1 MTRPLLLVVD
11 HDLDALARTEAELAR
26 RFGAD
31 FRVRGESDSAVALHH
46 VELAAER
53 RDPVALVLADPWL
66 PGLGGAELLRS
77 VRTLHPDAARALLVP
92 WGAWADGRTAAA
104 ILRGM
109 SLGDIDY
116 YVLQP
121 WTSPDELF
129 CRTVSEFVQ
138 VWSRTV
144 ANRRREVVVVGA
156 ARDPRG
162 HAVRTLLTRNGIPHA
177 YLDRGSTEAVD
188 LLGEI
193 EAPRPDDA
201 DGPLVLWLA
210 ALGGRVLLDPTDVEI
225 CQAWGIG
232 TDLSVPRGDGGRDEV
247 RDVDLLVVG
256 AGPAGL
262 AAGGLRGS
270 SEGLVTLVCVEA
282 RCARRARRAR
292 ARSSATTSASR
303 AGSPARSWPSEA
315 IQQAW
320 VFGARF
326 VLTRRVTAHRPD
338 RRRGRASWL
347 RGRRLRRGRRA
358 GARGACSPP
367 ASAYRR
373 LGVPALERAE
383 SAPAS
388 TTARTSSEAHAT
400 RRARTPSSWAA
411 ATRPGR
417 PPSTSQRYAADGDR
431 SSIRGAGPLGER
443 CRATSSTRSR
453 RRPPSRS
460 SPNADVVD
468 ASARRVAGSSV
479 VVARPH
485 DPATGARVPADG
497 RLRDDRRAAPHRR
510 GCPTAV
516 AARPLGLR
524 CAPVP
529 TCREAGVESG
539 ERDPPL
545 RPRDLRAGPLRGRGR
560 AGGVGQACRVGGRR
574 GIGRRV
580 GGAPVPLAR
589 RGGVAV
595 EESGSAGRPRWL
607 TDRATDG
614 QEPGDA
620 QPWAPSR

>member
-46 VELAAER
+46 LELASER

-92 WGAWADGRTAAA
+92 WGAWADGRTAEA

-177 YLDRGSTEAVD
+177 YLDRGSAEAVD
-188 LLGEI
+188 LLRAI

-201 DGPLVLWLA
+201 DGPLVIWLA

-232 TDLSVPRGDGGRDEV
+232 TDLSVPRGDGGDGARDEV
-247 RDVDLLVVG
+247 REVDLLVVG

-262 AAGGLRGS
+262 AAAVYGS
-270 SEGLVTLVCVEA
+270 SEGLSVLCVEEHA
-282 RCARRARRAR
+282 LGGQAGT
-292 ARSSATTSASR
+292 SSLIRNYLGFSR
-303 AGSPARSWPSEA
+303 GVSGAELAQRGF
-315 IQQAW
+315 QQAW

-326 VLTRRVTAHRPD
+326 VLTRRVTAID
-338 RRRGRASWL
+338 RTTDADGTSWFVVTVSDVGDVRA
-347 RGRRLRRGRRA
+347 RA
-358 GARGACSPP
+358 VLLATGV
-367 ASAYRR
+367 AYRR
-373 LGVPALERAE
+373 LGVPSLEALSGSGVYYGANV
-383 SAPAS
+383 
-388 TTARTSSEAHAT
+388 SEAHGLAGAHT
-400 RRARTPSSWAA
+400 VIVGGGNSAGQAA
-411 ATRPGR
+411 LHL
-417 PPSTSQRYAADGDR
+417 QRYAADVTVV
-431 SSIRGAGPLGER
+431 IRTPDLS
-443 CRATSSTRSR
+443 ATMSR
-453 RRPPSRS
+453 YLIDEIEASPTITVV
-460 SPNADVVD
+460 PNADVVD
-468 ASARRVAGSSV
+468 GTGDGWLSEVVVADRTTGDRRSIPADGLFVMIGAQPHTAWLPDAVARDPWGFLPSGADVREAGAWTLERPPCAHETSVPGLFAVGDVRAGSVKRVASAVGEGSV
-479 VVARPH
+479 VVSEVHQYLSLVEAASRSRSPEAQADPH
-485 DPATGARVPADG
+485 G
-497 RLRDDRRAAPHRR
+497 
-510 GCPTAV
+510 
-516 AARPLGLR
+516 
-524 CAPVP
+524 
-529 TCREAGVESG
+529 
-539 ERDPPL
+539 
-545 RPRDLRAGPLRGRGR
+545 
-560 AGGVGQACRVGGRR
+560 
-574 GIGRRV
+574 
-580 GGAPVPLAR
+580 
-589 RGGVAV
+589 
-595 EESGSAGRPRWL
+595 
-607 TDRATDG
+607 
-614 QEPGDA
+614 
-620 QPWAPSR
+620 